1 MIIANI
7 LNRLTS
13 NNNQSINNWLKL
25 SGQFFSYFHVENLWQ
40 YNRPVGRKLDSYTG
54 DINPLIPR
62 SAI

>member
-1 MIIANI
+1 MY
-7 LNRLTS
+7 LNVMYYRMLWEMCT
-13 NNNQSINNWLKL
+13 L
-25 SGQFFSYFHVENLWQ
+25 GFHVENLWQ